1 MHSIEAC
8 EETAM
13 NRQSIPQNC
22 SASRPVAPGPIHR
35 VAIVVRHG
43 VDFRQYAA
51 LSDRLA
57 EDGGVMVYVLSER
70 LGSVTAADGH
80 RIGVDASVRR
90 WPGSHFDCIFV
101 LQPVAGKDVPGGL
114 AEEVF
119 IRNAECGGTLVLELP
134 EAGTAPSAAQPLP
147 PARQAA
153 RSVDGL
159 PLHREAVRAVVAR
172 MKSRYA
178 RAWGDSL
185 RSLQN
190 LASGVRVRGDSAA

>member
-1 MHSIEAC
+1 
-8 EETAM
+8 M
-13 NRQSIPQNC
+13 NRQSIPQNS
-22 SASRPVAPGPIHR
+22 SASRPVQAGPIHR
-35 VAIVVRHG
+35 VGIVVRHG

-57 EDGGVMVYVLSER
+57 EDDDGVMVYVLSER

-101 LQPVAGKDVPGGL
+101 LQPVSGREAPGGL

-134 EAGTAPSAAQPLP
+134 QPGGDTRPAAAPACQ
-147 PARQAA
+147 ARRADA
-153 RSVDGL
+153 LAPR
-159 PLHREAVRAVVAR
+159 REAVRAVVAR

-178 RAWGDSL
+178 QAWGESL

-190 LASGVRVRGDSAA
+190 LAGGVRVHRDTAA

>member
-1 MHSIEAC
+1 
-8 EETAM
+8 M

-22 SASRPVAPGPIHR
+22 SASRPVQAAPVHR
-35 VAIVVRHG
+35 VGIVVRHG

-101 LQPVAGKDVPGGL
+101 LQPVAGKEVPGGL

-134 EAGTAPSAAQPLP
+134 EPGVAP
-147 PARQAA
+147 QAA
-153 RSVDGL
+153 PASQPGRHTARSSEGL
-159 PLHREAVRAVVAR
+159 PLRREAVRAVVAR

-178 RAWGDSL
+178 RAWGESL

-190 LASGVRVRGDSAA
+190 LAGGVRVRGDSAA

>member
-1 MHSIEAC
+1 
-8 EETAM
+8 M

-22 SASRPVAPGPIHR
+22 SASRPVQPGPVHR

-101 LQPVAGKDVPGGL
+101 LQPVSGKEAPGGL

-134 EAGTAPSAAQPLP
+134 DPGKAPQPAAAPQD
-147 PARQAA
+147 QAPRA
-153 RSVDGL
+153 HAL
-159 PLHREAVRAVVAR
+159 PLGREAVRTVVAR

-178 RAWGDSL
+178 RAWSDSL

-190 LASGVRVRGDSAA
+190 LASGVRVHGDTAA